1 MGKIQRINACS
12 SQLSRKQLMS
22 QPSDHNIKSEAPQAT
37 AEKRKF
43 RINATVAL
51 MCLGF
56 VGGMLGLSYAS
67 VPLYRIFCQ
76 VTGYGG
82 TTQKAEDFTG
92 KISDKTITVSFDS
105 NISQDLDWSFKPKVR
120 SVKLRL
126 GEKVTAI
133 YLAKNT
139 GSAISTGEASFNVSP
154 QAAGQYFNKIECFC
168 FTEQTL
174 KPGEMVEMP
183 VLFFVDPDIEND
195 PLLKNA
201 EIITLSYSF
210 YSKEKEIDE
219 DEKTTSLESPEIS
232 PTSLSAKL
240 ATGSQS
246 EVPVKLQ

>member
-1 MGKIQRINACS
+1 
-12 SQLSRKQLMS
+12 MS
-22 QPSDHNIKSEAPQAT
+22 NSTDHNTKKSSTGEG
-37 AEKRKF
+37 RKF

-105 NISQDLDWSFKPKVR
+105 NISQNLEWSFKPKER

-133 YLAKNT
+133 FLAKNT
-139 GSAISTGEASFNVSP
+139 GDAISTGEATFNVSP

-183 VLFFVDPDIEND
+183 VLFFIDPDIEND
-195 PLLKNA
+195 PILKNA
-201 EIITLSYSF
+201 KIITLSYSF

-219 DEKTTSLESPEIS
+219 DEKTTKLGGQTKTL
-232 PTSLSAKL
+232 TSLTANLK
-240 ATGSQS
+240 TDGQS
-246 EVPVKLQ
+246 GLPVNLQ

>member
-1 MGKIQRINACS
+1 MF
-12 SQLSRKQLMS
+12 
-22 QPSDHNIKSEAPQAT
+22 QPSDHSIKSEAPQAT

-105 NISQDLDWSFKPKVR
+105 NISQDLNWNFRPKER
-120 SVKLRL
+120 SVELRL

-133 YLAKNT
+133 FLAKNT
-139 GSAISTGEASFNVSP
+139 GNAISTGEASFNVSP

-183 VLFFVDPDIEND
+183 VLFFIDPDIEND

-219 DEKTTSLESPEIS
+219 DEETTELGNPIKTS
-232 PTSLSAKL
+232 TSLSANL
-240 ATGSQS
+240 TAGSQS
-246 EVPVKLQ
+246 DVPASLQ

>member
-1 MGKIQRINACS
+1 
-12 SQLSRKQLMS
+12 MS
-22 QPSDHNIKSEAPQAT
+22 NSIDHNTKKSSTVEG
-37 AEKRKF
+37 RKF
-43 RINATVAL
+43 RINATVAFL
-51 MCLGF
+51 CLGF

-92 KISDKTITVSFDS
+92 KISEKTITVSFDS
-105 NISQDLDWSFKPKVR
+105 NISRNLEWSFKPKDR

-133 YLAKNT
+133 FLAKNT
-139 GSAISTGEASFNVSP
+139 GDTISTGEATFNVSP

-183 VLFFVDPDIEND
+183 VLFFIDPDIEND
-195 PLLKNA
+195 PFLKNA

-219 DEKTTSLESPEIS
+219 DAKTTKLDSQTETS
-232 PTSLSAKL
+232 TSLTAKL
-240 ATGSQS
+240 KTGS
-246 EVPVKLQ
+246 

>member
-1 MGKIQRINACS
+1 
-12 SQLSRKQLMS
+12 MS
-22 QPSDHNIKSEAPQAT
+22 NSIDHNNKTQPDSDG
-37 AEKRKF
+37 RKF
-43 RINATVAL
+43 RINATVAF

-105 NISQDLDWSFKPKVR
+105 NISQDLDWSFKPKER

-139 GSAISTGEASFNVSP
+139 GDASSTGEATFNVSP

-183 VLFFVDPDIEND
+183 VLFFIDPDIEND

-210 YSKEKEIDE
+210 YSKEKEIDGNA
-219 DEKTTSLESPEIS
+219 KTTKLDSQTKTA
-232 PTSLSAKL
+232 TSLTANLK
-240 ATGSQS
+240 AGS
-246 EVPVKLQ
+246 

>member
-1 MGKIQRINACS
+1 
-12 SQLSRKQLMS
+12 MS
-22 QPSDHNIKSEAPQAT
+22 NSTDHNTEKLQG
-37 AEKRKF
+37 AERRSF
-43 RINATVAL
+43 RINATVAF

-92 KISDKTITVSFDS
+92 EVSKKTITVSFDS
-105 NISQDLDWSFKPKVR
+105 NISQDLHWSFKPKER
-120 SVKLRL
+120 SIKLRL

-133 YLAKNT
+133 YLASNIGK
-139 GSAISTGEASFNVSP
+139 AISTGEASFNVSP

-183 VLFFVDPDIEND
+183 VLFFVDPDIAND

-210 YSKEKEIDE
+210 YSKENEIE
-219 DEKTTSLESPEIS
+219 ENAKSMKLGSLEKSPA
-232 PTSLSAKL
+232 SLSAKL
-240 ATGSQS
+240 TTGSRS
-246 EVPVKLQ
+246 EAPVNLQ

>member
-1 MGKIQRINACS
+1 
-12 SQLSRKQLMS
+12 MS
-22 QPSDHNIKSEAPQAT
+22 NSIDHNTKKSSTVEG
-37 AEKRKF
+37 RKF
-43 RINATVAL
+43 RINATVAFL
-51 MCLGF
+51 CLGF

-92 KISDKTITVSFDS
+92 KISEKTITVSFDS
-105 NISQDLDWSFKPKVR
+105 NISRNLEWSFKPKDR

-133 YLAKNT
+133 FLAKNT
-139 GSAISTGEASFNVSP
+139 GDTISTGEATFNVSP

-183 VLFFVDPDIEND
+183 VLFFIDPDIEND
-195 PLLKNA
+195 PFLKNA

-219 DEKTTSLESPEIS
+219 DAKTTNLDSQTETS
-232 PTSLSAKL
+232 TSLTAKL
-240 ATGSQS
+240 KTGS
-246 EVPVKLQ
+246 

>member
-1 MGKIQRINACS
+1 
-12 SQLSRKQLMS
+12 MS
-22 QPSDHNIKSEAPQAT
+22 EPSNHNIQSEAPQAT
-37 AEKRKF
+37 AEKQKF

-82 TTQKAEDFTG
+82 TTQKAEGFTG

-105 NISQDLDWSFKPKVR
+105 NISQDLNWSFKPKER

-139 GSAISTGEASFNVSP
+139 GAAISTGEASFNVSP

-183 VLFFVDPDIEND
+183 VLFFIDPDIEKD

-219 DEKTTSLESPEIS
+219 DAKTTKLGSQTKTS
-232 PTSLSAKL
+232 TSLTANLKAS
-240 ATGSQS
+240 SQS
-246 EVPVKLQ
+246 GLPVNLQ

>member
-1 MGKIQRINACS
+1 
-12 SQLSRKQLMS
+12 MS
-22 QPSDHNIKSEAPQAT
+22 EPTDHNINDKVTQPSIGE
-37 AEKRKF
+37 RKF

-82 TTQKAEDFTG
+82 TTQKADDYTG
-92 KISDKTITVSFDS
+92 RVSEKTITVSFDS
-105 NISQDLDWSFKPKVR
+105 NISQDLNWSFKPKVR
-120 SVKLRL
+120 SIELHF

-133 YLAKNT
+133 FLAKNV
-139 GSAISTGEASFNVSP
+139 GSEVSIGEASFNVSP
-154 QAAGQYFNKIECFC
+154 QSAGQYFNKIECFC

-183 VLFFVDPDIEND
+183 VLFFIDPDIEYD

-201 EIITLSYSF
+201 KIITLSYSF
-210 YSKEKEIDE
+210 FAKEVDE
-219 DEKTTSLESPEIS
+219 DAKTTNLGSPS
-232 PTSLSAKL
+232 KLSTSLTANL
-240 ATGSQS
+240 NTGDQTGL
-246 EVPVKLQ
+246 PVKLQ

>member
-1 MGKIQRINACS
+1 
-12 SQLSRKQLMS
+12 MS
-22 QPSDHNIKSEAPQAT
+22 EPTDHNIKAKVPQTGIEA
-37 AEKRKF
+37 RKF

-67 VPLYRIFCQ
+67 VPLYRLFCQ

-82 TTQKAEDFTG
+82 TTQKAEGYTG
-92 KISDKTITVSFDS
+92 RISEKTITVSFDS
-105 NISQDLDWSFKPKVR
+105 NISQDLEWSFKPKVR
-120 SVKLRL
+120 SIELRL

-133 YLAKNT
+133 FLAKNT
-139 GSAISTGEASFNVSP
+139 GNTISTGEASFNVSP
-154 QAAGQYFNKIECFC
+154 QAAGQYFNKIDCFC

-183 VLFFVDPDIEND
+183 VLFFIDPDIEND

-210 YSKEKEIDE
+210 YSKEIDE
-219 DEKTTSLESPEIS
+219 DAKTTELGSSIKTS
-232 PTSLSAKL
+232 TSLSANLKNGVQ
-240 ATGSQS
+240 T